1 MAIQKILL
9 PYNFTILDKKAVD
22 FVSEA
27 FSHLEDVQITLF
39 HAYTPAPDIETH
51 DTLVTGK
58 LKNSMNFL
66 AQKIMQKKKELEAA
80 KNQLVING
88 FATSRIHIS
97 FKPRKKDV
105 AAEIIDFAGQEKVDV
120 IVINHKP
127 GKATRFFTGSVF
139 NKIASTLKNTTLC
152 IVS

>member
-1 MAIQKILL
+1 MATQKILL
-9 PYNFTILDKKAVD
+9 PYNFTILDKKAMD

-27 FSHLEDVQITLF
+27 FSHLEDVEIVVF
-39 HAYTPAPDIETH
+39 HAYTPLPELETP

-58 LKNSMNFL
+58 LKSSMNFL
-66 AQKIMQKKKELEAA
+66 TQKIMQQEKELEAV

-88 FATSRIHIS
+88 FATNRVQII
-97 FKPRKKDV
+97 FKSRKKDV
-105 AAEIIDFAGQEKVDV
+105 AVEIIELAAQEKVDV

-127 GKATRFFTGSVF
+127 GKATRFFTGSAF
-139 NKIASTLKNTTLC
+139 NKIVATVKDTTVC

>member
-1 MAIQKILL
+1 MTIQKILL
-9 PYNFTILDKKAVD
+9 PYNFTILDKKAID
-22 FVSEA
+22 FVSET
-27 FSHLEDVQITLF
+27 FSHLEDVEIMLF
-39 HAYTPAPDIETH
+39 HAYTPAPNIETP

-58 LKNSMNFL
+58 LKSSMNFL
-66 AQKIMQKKKELEAA
+66 TQKIMQQEHELEAI
-80 KNQLVING
+80 KKQLVING

-105 AAEIIDFAGQEKVDV
+105 ASEILDFAAQQKIDV

-139 NKIASTLKNTTLC
+139 NKIVSTLKDTTVC

>member
-9 PYNFTILDKKAVD
+9 PYNFTILDKKAID

-27 FSHLEDVQITLF
+27 FSHLEGVEIMLF
-39 HAYTPAPDIETH
+39 HAYIAAPDIETP

-58 LKNSMNFL
+58 LKSSMNFL
-66 AQKIMQKKKELEAA
+66 TQKIMQQENELEAI
-80 KNQLVING
+80 KKQLVLNG

-105 AAEIIDFAGQEKVDV
+105 ATEIIDFAAQEKIDV
-120 IVINHKP
+120 IVINHKS

-139 NKIASTLKNTTLC
+139 NKIVSALKDTSVC

>member
-1 MAIQKILL
+1 MTIQKILL

-22 FVSEA
+22 FVSDA
-27 FSHLEDVQITLF
+27 FSHIEGADIMLF
-39 HAYTPAPDIETH
+39 HAYTPAPDLETA

-58 LKNSMNFL
+58 LKSSLSFL
-66 AQKIMQKKKELEAA
+66 TQKIMQQEKELEAI

-88 FATSRIHIS
+88 FTSSRIHIS

-105 AAEIIDFAGQEKVDV
+105 ASEIIDFASQEKVDA
-120 IVINHKP
+120 IVINHKS

-139 NKIASTLKNTTLC
+139 NKIVSTVKNTAVC

>member
-9 PYNFTILDKKAVD
+9 PYNFTILDKKAIG
-22 FVSEA
+22 FVSET
-27 FSHLEDVQITLF
+27 FSHLVDVEILLF
-39 HAYTPAPDIETH
+39 HAYTPAPDIETP

-58 LKNSMNFL
+58 LKSSMNFIT
-66 AQKIMQKKKELEAA
+66 QKIMQQESELEVI
-80 KNQLVING
+80 KKQLVLNG

-105 AAEIIDFAGQEKVDV
+105 ATEIIDIAAQEKVDV
-120 IVINHKP
+120 IVMNHKS

-139 NKIASTLKNTTLC
+139 NKIVSTLKDTTVC